1 MKFLIFDYICSIFN
15 ALFFAKYF
23 SHKTNKD
30 ISTNTLFKTLILK
43 FIITFFSSSYFI
55 TMFLNWILDLLLI
68 YLLIDKNA
76 KNVILYLL
84 KYKFT
89 HYMIFSIF
97 FIIHTIILSDYKIA
111 LVSNYY
117 YKYKNIIGNSLAYTF
132 FTMYINSKKLTF
144 NNRKYKYYFNTII
157 VISLFTLSYVT
168 LYICKNVAPDNFII
182 PLIFTAIYILI
193 AVMITMYDRFI
204 LILKENAQTKIA
216 LEKAMLEA
224 DYAKNI
230 DLKLKE
236 LLSIRHDI
244 KNHLNII
251 DGMLKHDGIEKVH
264 HYIQK
269 IQDDFSE
276 TYIIATPCNTISNIL
291 NYKYQI
297 CLSQKINFEYEGN
310 FSKVYIDDYRLI
322 TILGN
327 LIDNAI
333 TATSKLNELSRSI
346 KISIIQIRNCLD
358 ITVINTHSE
367 NIKTFGNDFLSTKEN
382 HFTEL
387 GISFHGIG
395 LKNVRSATK
404 KLNGELDINYTD
416 NLFCVSVTLPNY
428 SKN

>member
-1 MKFLIFDYICSIFN
+1 
-15 ALFFAKYF
+15 
-23 SHKTNKD
+23 
-30 ISTNTLFKTLILK
+30 
-43 FIITFFSSSYFI
+43 
-55 TMFLNWILDLLLI
+55 
-68 YLLIDKNA
+68 
-76 KNVILYLL
+76 
-84 KYKFT
+84 
-89 HYMIFSIF
+89 
-97 FIIHTIILSDYKIA
+97 
-111 LVSNYY
+111 
-117 YKYKNIIGNSLAYTF
+117 
-132 FTMYINSKKLTF
+132 MYINSKKLTF

-157 VISLFTLSYVT
+157 VIPLFTLSYVT

-182 PLIFTAIYILI
+182 PLIFTAIYLLI

>member
-1 MKFLIFDYICSIFN
+1 MKYILFDYICNIFNLLFFLKYYAHKTGKKIHKHILLSIFILN
-15 ALFFAKYF
+15 FIFTIF
-23 SHKTNKD
+23 S
-30 ISTNTLFKTLILK
+30 ISSFICVILNLILD
-43 FIITFFSSSYFI
+43 FLLFLYF
-55 TMFLNWILDLLLI
+55 
-68 YLLIDKNA
+68 DKNI
-76 KNVILYLL
+76 KNVIAYIL
-84 KYKFT
+84 KYEFL
-89 HYMIFSIF
+89 YYFSFAFLFIF
-97 FIIHTIILSDYKIA
+97 HTLTLWDYKMA
-111 LVSNYY
+111 LYSNYY
-117 YKYKNIIGNSLAYTF
+117 YEYKNILCYSLIYILY
-132 FTMYINSKKLTF
+132 TMYINSKKLTF